1 MEARRLGHLSS
12 NARSLSSLCVCGTPL
27 ERSSWPNSWAAHE
40 TLSGWMKKKRQYYWK
55 TRGAEGC
62 RSQQKSLYWLQHAGE
77 CVIWRRNSA
86 LGLLVG
92 SFDRRKGARSERS
105 WPVKTSGR
113 CCARGKALKGTW
125 EGDLGGKG
133 TWSGV
138 WFVSSLGRLTNQSA
152 IWRRRGAST
161 RNLKVLALEAGHH
174 PGWSQDPREFLLGS
188 DERPS

>member
-1 MEARRLGHLSS
+1 M
-12 NARSLSSLCVCGTPL
+12 
-27 ERSSWPNSWAAHE
+27 
-40 TLSGWMKKKRQYYWK
+40 
-55 TRGAEGC
+55 
-62 RSQQKSLYWLQHAGE
+62 
-77 CVIWRRNSA
+77 
-86 LGLLVG
+86 G

-152 IWRRRGAST
+152 I
-161 RNLKVLALEAGHH
+161 
-174 PGWSQDPREFLLGS
+174 
-188 DERPS
+188 